1 MYDLADGVPRDCA
14 HALRCAGTNGRG
26 RIQAPE
32 KTKTAAGRSTFRCS
46 FTHRLL
52 QAVQQFLESNRS
64 FWARRSMHMDI
75 IPMHI
80 WHIIMAVLRRFMLLS
95 SSLYLL
101 KLGAS

>member
-1 MYDLADGVPRDCA
+1 MILLTAGRGAVHLLSGPPEQTKKQRQVVPT
-14 HALRCAGTNGRG
+14 LRCL
-26 RIQAPE
+26 
-32 KTKTAAGRSTFRCS
+32 
-46 FTHRLL
+46 FTHRLF
-52 QAVQQFLESNRS
+52 QAVKQFLESNRS
-64 FWARRSMHMDI
+64 FWARRNMHMDI